1 MSIETL
7 FAWLLDFSFYYPLFM
22 SYTWVTG
29 ALYYFFYREH
39 HEHRHFQDPPPLVE
53 TPGVSFIV
61 PCHDEGEN
69 ALETVRSLLDQDYPD
84 FEIIAVND
92 ASSDQTGEV
101 LDRLPGVV
109 LRLVPDPLHLVLRH
123 ALGQALGDDALRLVG
138 VLAGSAVEGGLRR
151 ALLAALALRR
161 QRLGSLSRRL
171 ALPHFTR

>member
-1 MSIETL
+1 MSIDTL

-39 HEHRHFQDPPPLVE
+39 HEHRHFEDPPPLVE

-84 FEIIAVND
+84 FEIIAVNNNTEPHHD
-92 ASSDQTGEV
+92 APISSDHDDPSRPFTGEGDV
-101 LDRLPGVV
+101 EQAEKDHR
-109 LRLVPDPLHLVLRH
+109 
-123 ALGQALGDDALRLVG
+123 GQ
-138 VLAGSAVEGGLRR
+138 
-151 ALLAALALRR
+151 
-161 QRLGSLSRRL
+161 
-171 ALPHFTR
+171 TK